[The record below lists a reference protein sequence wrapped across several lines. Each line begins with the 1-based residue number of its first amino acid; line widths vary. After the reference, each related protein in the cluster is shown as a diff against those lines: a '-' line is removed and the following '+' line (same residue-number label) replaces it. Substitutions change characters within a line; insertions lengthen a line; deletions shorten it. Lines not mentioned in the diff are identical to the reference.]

1 MPIKIEI
8 KVYNILKNGEVF
20 LFDSVAVAVDM
31 IEIYRQKSRFVELI
45 LMLIIRERKLVYFL
59 KVMTSYYVY
68 AVSTS

>member
-59 KVMTSYYVY
+59 KVMTSYY
-68 AVSTS
+68 AASTS